1 MLFSPSRHD
10 SGFGHRRAKGRPDS
24 IAAGNAKAA
33 AWLGRY
39 VEPDIDPALDA
50 DLLDHIARRS
60 SELAPRRSRDAQ
72 G

>member
-1 MLFSPSRHD
+1 MLFCPSRHD

-39 VEPDIDPALDA
+39 VEPEIDPDLDA
-50 DLLDHIARRS
+50 ALLDHIARRGS
-60 SELAPRRSRDAQ
+60 KLAAQ
-72 G
+72 RGRAAHA